1 MERLRDFS
9 FYHLQ
14 PYAEQAAEKPAVN
27 LAVAGAEHS
36 QVLETVAVAAS
47 DGLVYALLFGD
58 EERIR
63 PQLDVI
69 GMEDEFYEVRHCRA
83 GRAAFE
89 AACAAGRG
97 EAQMLMKGMVSSA
110 DFLRAMISEQAQLRT
125 GRVLS
130 HLGLF
135 DIPAYNRLLGMT
147 DGGINIDPDF
157 ETRVEIVRNAAEAG
171 NVIWGRPP
179 RIALVAALE
188 KVQTNMPVTV
198 DWAAITKMADRGQLG
213 EMVLDGPLGLDNAL
227 EPEALRSKGIDSP
240 VQGRAD
246 IIVVPDIEA
255 GNLVGKTLTY
265 LADAPMA
272 GLVLGARVPVIM
284 NSRADSA
291 RARIASLIMAR
302 LISDS
307 PGGVHL

>member
-1 MERLRDFS
+1 MERLTDFS
-9 FYHLQ
+9 FHHLR
-14 PYAEQAAEKPAVN
+14 PYIDRVLDQSAVN

-36 QVLETVAVAAS
+36 LVLETVAVAAS
-47 DGLVYALLFGD
+47 SGLVHAVLFGN

-63 PQLDVI
+63 PLLDDI
-69 GMEDEFYEVRHCRA
+69 GLDEDLYEIRHCRG

-97 EAQMLMKGMVSSA
+97 EVQMLMKGMVSSA
-110 DFLRAMISEQAQLRT
+110 DFLRAVISEQAQLRT

-157 ETRVEIVRNAAEAG
+157 ETRIEIVRNAAEAG
-171 NVIWGRPP
+171 KQIWSRAP
-179 RIALVAALE
+179 RIALVAAVE

-198 DWAAITKMADRGQLG
+198 DWAAMTKMADRGQLG
-213 EMVLDGPLGLDNAL
+213 DVVLDGPLGLDNAL
-227 EPEALRSKGIDSP
+227 EPEALRSKGIDSA

-272 GLVLGARVPVIM
+272 GLVLGARVPIIM

-291 RARIASLIMAR
+291 RARIASLVLAR
-302 LISDS
+302 SVSDS
-307 PGGVHL
+307 ARGGHL